1 MSRKQKLRENEDD
14 VRAEKEV
21 GEGDEL
27 PDRAIRAENSSH
39 IVTVFSPPFNCY
51 SNGFQTIYVF
61 LNVR

>member
-1 MSRKQKLRENEDD
+1 MSRKQKPRENEDD

-39 IVTVFSPPFNCY
+39 IDTVFLPTF
-51 SNGFQTIYVF
+51 
-61 LNVR
+61 